1 MYRMKYVIFSVALF
15 SIVLGACSDR
25 KNTCL
30 IQVGDVCIS
39 RQSFQERMAHFAE
52 ESMIASED
60 QLEALKP
67 VFVNN
72 IVEEELVLQHARE
85 GFITVS
91 DEEVDIAMKGLLEG
105 IEREDLDRLL
115 TEESRNIDDMR
126 EFIRKR
132 ALVKRTIER
141 EVHKDIVVTA
151 EQIRQYYEAHTDEF
165 VLEPTVELYHVFMK
179 NNYQAKEA
187 LKRLRSGV
195 ALEAVIREFGET
207 EGVEEGSGFMG
218 VFAQG
223 DLPKDVEEVVFSIPP
238 RRYSN
243 IIKAQRGYH
252 IFYVANKTEGGT
264 LSLIEASD
272 QIREKLVEESF
283 EKKYATWIEDL
294 KKEYRV
300 EVNWSGINEVSIS
313 G

>member
-1 MYRMKYVIFSVALF
+1 MKYAIFSLALL
-15 SIVLGACSDR
+15 SMLLGACSDR

-30 IQVGDVCIS
+30 IQVGDVCIN
-39 RQSFQERMAHFAE
+39 RQTFEERMARFAE
-52 ESMIASED
+52 ESMITSQD
-60 QLEALKP
+60 QLEAMKP

-72 IVEEELVLQHARE
+72 IIEEELVLQHARK
-85 GFITVS
+85 GFVTVS

-105 IEREDLDRLL
+105 IDKEGLDRLL

-126 EFIRKR
+126 EFVRKR
-132 ALVKRTIER
+132 ALIKRTIER

-151 EQIRQYYEAHTDEF
+151 EQIRQYYEAHKDEF

-187 LKRLRSGV
+187 LKRLRSGMS
-195 ALEAVIREFGET
+195 LEAVAREFGEA
-207 EGVEEGSGFMG
+207 EGVEESSGFMG

-243 IIKAQRGYH
+243 IIKTQRGYH

-300 EVNWSGINEVSIS
+300 EVNWSGIHEVSIS

>member
-1 MYRMKYVIFSVALF
+1 ML
-15 SIVLGACSDR
+15 LGACSDR

-30 IQVGDVCIS
+30 IQVGDVCIN
-39 RQSFQERMAHFAE
+39 RQTFEERMARFAE
-52 ESMIASED
+52 ESMITSQD
-60 QLEALKP
+60 QLEAMKP

-72 IVEEELVLQHARE
+72 IIEEELVLQHARK
-85 GFITVS
+85 GFVTVS

-105 IEREDLDRLL
+105 IDKEGLDRLL

-126 EFIRKR
+126 EFVRKR
-132 ALVKRTIER
+132 ALIKRTIER

-151 EQIRQYYEAHTDEF
+151 EQIRQYYEAHKDEF

-187 LKRLRSGV
+187 LKRLRSGMS
-195 ALEAVIREFGET
+195 LEAVAREFGEA
-207 EGVEEGSGFMG
+207 EGVEESSGFMG

-300 EVNWSGINEVSIS
+300 EVNWSGIHEVSIS

>member
-15 SIVLGACSDR
+15 SIVLGACSER
-25 KNTCL
+25 KNACL
-30 IQVGDVCIS
+30 IRVGDVCIS
-39 RQSFQERMAHFAE
+39 RQAFQERMAHFAE

-60 QLEALKP
+60 QLEVMKP

-72 IVEEELVLQHARE
+72 IIEEELVLQHARK

-115 TEESRNIDDMR
+115 TEESRNIGDMR

-132 ALVKRTIER
+132 ALIKRTIER

-151 EQIRQYYEAHTDEF
+151 EQIRQYYEAHADEF
-165 VLEPTVELYHVFMK
+165 VMEPTVELHHVFMK
-179 NNYQAKEA
+179 NSYQAKEA
-187 LKRLRSGV
+187 LKRLRSGIT
-195 ALEAVIREFGET
+195 LEAVAREFGET

-218 VFAQG
+218 VFAKG
-223 DLPKDVEEVVFSIPP
+223 DLPKDVEDVVFSIPS

-243 IIKAQRGYH
+243 IIKTQRGYH
-252 IFYVANKTEGGT
+252 IFYVANKTQGGT

-283 EKKYATWIEDL
+283 EKKYATWIEEL